1 MRCARSPPSSAPR
14 PAARP
19 TASAAGSP
27 SSRTPSPSMSEA
39 KNLFVVD
46 GPLSRH
52 KLAVLRDERTPT
64 TDFRQGMREL
74 SLIMVAEATRRMPTR
89 QETIRT
95 PLTQTEVEQISGPV
109 CLVPVLR
116 AGLGMLDGALAL
128 LPRATVGFMGLQRDE
143 ETALPVEYYVNLPR
157 NLEEYLVLV
166 LDPMLATGGSLSA
179 TIDKLKEEGA
189 AWISCLHAVA
199 AVPGVERVT
208 AEHPDVNF
216 YTAAVDP
223 ELDERSFIVPRLGDA
238 GDRPYG
244 TTHEHR
250 GDPLPP
256 SRRPRAGPA
265 LVYRPRPRRRGRQ
278 ALWNPLRTPRWTSP
292 ASTRP

>member
-1 MRCARSPPSSAPR
+1 ML
-14 PAARP
+14 
-19 TASAAGSP
+19 
-27 SSRTPSPSMSEA
+27 EA
-39 KNLFVVD
+39 KNLHVVD
-46 GPLSRH
+46 GPLVRQ
-52 KLAVLRDERTPT
+52 KLKVLRDEDTRTPE
-64 TDFRQGMREL
+64 FRQAMKEL
-74 SLIMVAEATRRMPTR
+74 ALIVVAEATHSMPTNTVR
-89 QETIRT
+89 VRT
-95 PLTQTEVEQISGPV
+95 PLADTEVEEIAGPV

-223 ELDERSFIVPRLGDA
+223 ELDDRSFIVPGLGDA
-238 GDRPYG
+238 GDRLYG
-244 TTHEHR
+244 T
-250 GDPLPP
+250 L
-256 SRRPRAGPA
+256 
-265 LVYRPRPRRRGRQ
+265 
-278 ALWNPLRTPRWTSP
+278 
-292 ASTRP
+292 